1 LDLIRKAAK
10 CDSLERNI
18 RTELAFKFNLIGS
31 FLESG
36 RLLLSALLIFAERLL
51 LIALFL
57 PFSALD
63 KIFNFEAAVEQA
75 AKVFASRALAV
86 FLILSGFA
94 IEILMSLAI
103 LTGILDRIA
112 ALVLALYC
120 AVTAL
125 LWKQFW
131 KKPDFRLKGAS
142 QGRDLFWDFMKNF
155 ALAGGFLVLAF
166 GPNLNSVGDFIS
178 HPLSS
183 SHPYSLDR

>member
-1 LDLIRKAAK
+1 MLL
-10 CDSLERNI
+10 
-18 RTELAFKFNLIGS
+18 S
-31 FLESG
+31 FLV
-36 RLLLSALLIFAERLL
+36 IFLERLL

-63 KIFNFEAAVEQA
+63 KILNFEAALQQA
-75 AKVFASRALAV
+75 AQVIASRALAI
-86 FLILSGFA
+86 FLILSGLA

-103 LTGILDRIA
+103 LTGVLDRIA
-112 ALVLALYC
+112 GIVLAFYC
-120 AVTAL
+120 IVTAL

-166 GPNLNSVGDFIS
+166 GPNINSFNDFID
-178 HPLSS
+178 HPFSS
-183 SHPYSLDR
+183 SHPYNLD